1 MDAGGLSP
9 AKEKRAKSTEKT
21 YLPDVRALVNRRYLR
36 RIEHGAANP
45 TINELSRIAEALGA
59 EFRNPIHI
67 PELPDAA
74 QRSGGSDKP

>member
-1 MDAGGLSP
+1 MALPEKLYALRKKSGLSQ
-9 AKEKRAKSTEKT
+9 EQ
-21 YLPDVRALVNRRYLR
+21 LALECEMSVSYLR

-45 TINELSRIAEALGA
+45 TINELSRIPETLGA

-74 QRSGGSDKP
+74 PEKLR